1 MRLAILGLLALATLT
16 PPSRAQVPVF
26 TTTPENSS
34 IKFFVKASVAL
45 TGNFD
50 TWDATLKFSSPDV
63 TTAVLDIK
71 IQAAT
76 VSTGSGVKDKKLKSK
91 DFFDVEQNPL
101 ITFHSTKVVQTGP
114 DTFDVVGDFSIRG
127 VSKPETLKLT
137 VEGKGTGKGTIK
149 GTMAF
154 DRKDYGI
161 DGGIPFIKIADRVE
175 VNYNIRPN
183 YLHQNP
189 VESRLAKDPN
199 PTHSRQPTQS
209 FAWMST
215 SAAKAAPSPTRERH
229 G

>member
-50 TWDATLKFSSPDV
+50 TWNATLKFSSPDV

-91 DFFDVEQNPL
+91 DFFDVEQNPQ
-101 ITFHSTKVVQTGP
+101 ITFHSTRVVQTGP

-175 VNYNIRPN
+175 VNVDLKVNQTSGP
-183 YLHQNP
+183 
-189 VESRLAKDPN
+189 RLVYK
-199 PTHSRQPTQS
+199 Q
-209 FAWMST
+209 
-215 SAAKAAPSPTRERH
+215 
-229 G
+229 

>member
-50 TWDATLKFSSPDV
+50 TWNATLKFSSPDV

-91 DFFDVEQNPL
+91 DFFDVEQNPQ
-101 ITFHSTKVVQTGP
+101 ITFHSTRVVQTGP
-114 DTFDVVGDFSIRG
+114 ETFDVIGDFSIRG

-149 GTMAF
+149 GDMAF

-161 DGGIPFIKIADRVE
+161 NGGIPFIKIADRVE
-175 VNYNIRPN
+175 VNVDLKVNQTSGP
-183 YLHQNP
+183 
-189 VESRLAKDPN
+189 RLVYK
-199 PTHSRQPTQS
+199 Q
-209 FAWMST
+209 
-215 SAAKAAPSPTRERH
+215 
-229 G
+229 

>member
-91 DFFDVEQNPL
+91 DFFDVEQNPQ

-137 VEGKGTGKGTIK
+137 VEGKGTGKGSVK
-149 GTMAF
+149 GDMAF

-161 DGGIPFIKIADRVE
+161 NGGIPFIKIADRVE
-175 VNYNIRPN
+175 VNVDLKVNQTSGP
-183 YLHQNP
+183 
-189 VESRLAKDPN
+189 RLVYK
-199 PTHSRQPTQS
+199 Q
-209 FAWMST
+209 
-215 SAAKAAPSPTRERH
+215 
-229 G
+229 

>member
-26 TTTPENSS
+26 ATTPENSS

-91 DFFDVEQNPL
+91 DFFDVEQNPQ
-101 ITFHSTKVVQTGP
+101 ITFHSTRVVQTGP
-114 DTFDVVGDFSIRG
+114 ETFDVIGDFSIRG
-127 VSKPETLKLT
+127 VSKPETVKLT

-149 GTMAF
+149 GDMAF

-161 DGGIPFIKIADRVE
+161 NGGIPFIKIADRVE
-175 VNYNIRPN
+175 VNVDLKVNQTSGP
-183 YLHQNP
+183 
-189 VESRLAKDPN
+189 RLVYK
-199 PTHSRQPTQS
+199 Q
-209 FAWMST
+209 
-215 SAAKAAPSPTRERH
+215 
-229 G
+229 